1 MKIAGLILAA
11 GGSSRMGDQNKL
23 LQLIDGMPM
32 VKKVVE
38 SCLHSNLSSI
48 YVVLGHDSEW
58 INNCISTEGINFV
71 NNEDWR
77 LGMASSINSG
87 IGAMNNDF
95 DGAMILLGDMP
106 YIETK
111 LIDQMIELF
120 QEYKIV
126 VPVKNG
132 RQGNPV
138 LFSSTF
144 FNDLQSI
151 DGDKGAKRV
160 IQENF
165 SSVVPTHVM
174 TNAIFRDIDTPQQ
187 MKDSVGTS

>member
-23 LQLIDGMPM
+23 LQLIDGTPM
-32 VKKVVE
+32 VKKVVA

-165 SSVVPTHVM
+165 SSVVPNHVM

>member
-1 MKIAGLILAA
+1 
-11 GGSSRMGDQNKL
+11 
-23 LQLIDGMPM
+23 
-32 VKKVVE
+32 
-38 SCLHSNLSSI
+38 
-48 YVVLGHDSEW
+48 
-58 INNCISTEGINFV
+58 
-71 NNEDWR
+71 
-77 LGMASSINSG
+77 
-87 IGAMNNDF
+87 MNNDF

>member
-23 LQLIDGMPM
+23 LQLIDGTPM
-32 VKKVVE
+32 VKKVVA

-138 LFSSTF
+138 LFSSIF

>member
-23 LQLIDGMPM
+23 LQLIDGTPM
-32 VKKVVE
+32 VKKVVA

-48 YVVLGHDSEW
+48 YVVLGHDSKW

-87 IGAMNNDF
+87 IGAMNNNF
-95 DGAMILLGDMP
+95 DGVMILLGDMP
-106 YIETK
+106 YIKTK

-120 QEYKIV
+120 QEYKII

-144 FNDLQSI
+144 FNDLQSL
-151 DGDKGAKRV
+151 DGDKGAKCV

-165 SSVVPTHVM
+165 SSVIPNQVM

>member
-23 LQLIDGMPM
+23 LQLIDGTPM
-32 VKKVVE
+32 VKKVVA

-165 SSVVPTHVM
+165 SSVVLTHVM

>member
-48 YVVLGHDSEW
+48 YVVLGHGSEW

>member
-1 MKIAGLILAA
+1 MKIAGIILAA

>member
-1 MKIAGLILAA
+1 MKIAGIILAA

-144 FNDLQSI
+144 FNDLQSL